1 MTLTYACRC
10 HILSSSTAGNGDQ
23 KMFTLE
29 NTEGFNQS
37 EINLLNAALENLMTS
52 GIDEENA
59 SAIVNNNWQ
68 AAGNTVESLSEI
80 PAR

>member
-1 MTLTYACRC
+1 
-10 HILSSSTAGNGDQ
+10 
-23 KMFTLE
+23 MFTLE

-37 EINLLNAALENLMTS
+37 EINLLNAAIENLMAS

-68 AAGNTVESLSEI
+68 ASGNTVESLTETR
-80 PAR
+80 AR